1 MAKVEQ
7 NEGLV
12 EKLVAVDRVAK
23 VVKGGRIFSFTA
35 LTVVGD
41 GNGGL
46 AVGFWSDLNELK
58 SRMSIERTFIPECS
72 QDQTEKLYKGWLK
85 AVGVS

>member
-23 VVKGGRIFSFTA
+23 VC
-35 LTVVGD
+35 L
-41 GNGGL
+41 
-46 AVGFWSDLNELK
+46 
-58 SRMSIERTFIPECS
+58 
-72 QDQTEKLYKGWLK
+72 LYT
-85 AVGVS
+85 

>member
-23 VVKGGRIFSFTA
+23 VVKGG
-35 LTVVGD
+35 
-41 GNGGL
+41 
-46 AVGFWSDLNELK
+46 
-58 SRMSIERTFIPECS
+58 
-72 QDQTEKLYKGWLK
+72 
-85 AVGVS
+85 

>member
-23 VVKGGRIFSFTA
+23 VVKG
-35 LTVVGD
+35 
-41 GNGGL
+41 
-46 AVGFWSDLNELK
+46 
-58 SRMSIERTFIPECS
+58 
-72 QDQTEKLYKGWLK
+72 
-85 AVGVS
+85 

>member
-23 VVKGGRIFSFTA
+23 VVKGGRIFS
-35 LTVVGD
+35 LS
-41 GNGGL
+41 L
-46 AVGFWSDLNELK
+46 
-58 SRMSIERTFIPECS
+58 IHI
-72 QDQTEKLYKGWLK
+72 
-85 AVGVS
+85 

>member
-41 GNGGL
+41 GNGRVGL
-46 AVGFWSDLNELK
+46 VVVKHVKFQLLFLK
-58 SRMSIERTFIPECS
+58 HL
-72 QDQTEKLYKGWLK
+72 KLLV
-85 AVGVS
+85 AT